1 MPLDWLVSRKEEAG
15 AARELARTIKGIR
28 MRYVYLVFALANSIT
43 DVTLKGLAKV
53 LRERVMDSTADRS
66 RM

>member
-1 MPLDWLVSRKEEAG
+1 M
-15 AARELARTIKGIR
+15 
-28 MRYVYLVFALANSIT
+28 YLVLALAKSIT